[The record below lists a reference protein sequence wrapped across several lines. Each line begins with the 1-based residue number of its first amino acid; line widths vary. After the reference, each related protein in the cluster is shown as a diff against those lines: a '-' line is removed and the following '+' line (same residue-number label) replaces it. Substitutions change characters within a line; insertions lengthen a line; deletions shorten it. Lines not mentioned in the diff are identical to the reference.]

1 MTFKELVK
9 INVPRSILIF
19 STLSQVLSTILSNFI
34 LKYRPNREM
43 APGESS

>member
-34 LKYRPNREM
+34 LKYRPNRKM

>member
-1 MTFKELVK
+1 MRKILVG
-9 INVPRSILIF
+9 IAF

>member
-1 MTFKELVK
+1 MAFIRASRKH
-9 INVPRSILIF
+9 PDGDAF

>member
-34 LKYRPNREM
+34 LKYRPNREIT
-43 APGESS
+43 PEKSS

>member
-19 STLSQVLSTILSNFI
+19 STLSKVLSTILSNFI

>member
-1 MTFKELVK
+1 MRKPLTIRCIFAGFA
-9 INVPRSILIF
+9 F

>member
-1 MTFKELVK
+1 MQIGSV
-9 INVPRSILIF
+9 VF